1 MSSPDNELEEARK
14 KFQEEITGVQNLRL
28 TITSALERLRLESDT
43 LQRDQAAL
51 RTREERVVA
60 SFERLKEKEATYKEK
75 GNNLFH
81 AFIFYSIFADGLV
94 FFLPQQFKLS
104 SMKVSAPSSPPITNA
119 RALRSAETW
128 RSSNNIMVWRTN
140 VKTTTDER

>member
-1 MSSPDNELEEARK
+1 MFLMSSSDNELEEARK

-43 LQRDQAAL
+43 LQREQAAL
-51 RTREERVVA
+51 RAHEERVVA

-75 GNNLFH
+75 GKNLFQ

-94 FFLPQQFKLS
+94 FFLPQ
-104 SMKVSAPSSPPITNA
+104 
-119 RALRSAETW
+119 
-128 RSSNNIMVWRTN
+128 
-140 VKTTTDER
+140 